1 MLVQNAG
8 KKREDFVNQRLP
20 QIIKPTQKR
29 KPIPMKQT
37 HRYRIV
43 IIALAAL
50 IVLLSAC
57 AVKSASP
64 SAAPSATATTPD
76 NSSLYKAA
84 IERYFNA
91 YIQADVDTLL
101 DALDPNGPLYPAP
114 EAIAQLRAT
123 ASTNALQGE
132 AVVQDI
138 TIDEESADKALVT
151 VTLYMRVD
159 LQSDGNFQE
168 DTGTISCEL
177 RFIDGK
183 WRIYNME
190 TTQ

>member
-1 MLVQNAG
+1 
-8 KKREDFVNQRLP
+8 
-20 QIIKPTQKR
+20 
-29 KPIPMKQT
+29 MKHT
-37 HRYRIV
+37 HRNRIV
-43 IIALAAL
+43 VFALAAL

-57 AVKSASP
+57 AVKSGSSP
-64 SAAPSATATTPD
+64 AAPSATATTPD

-168 DTGTISCEL
+168 DTGTISCDL